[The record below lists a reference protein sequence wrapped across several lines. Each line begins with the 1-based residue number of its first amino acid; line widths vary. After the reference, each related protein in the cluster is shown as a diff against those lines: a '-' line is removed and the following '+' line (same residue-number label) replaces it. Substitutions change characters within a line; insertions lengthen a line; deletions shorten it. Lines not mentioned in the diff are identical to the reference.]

1 LLIYLLRTWGSVPDG
16 TAFAILL
23 MNSAPRRWTAGP
35 SVAKRCPHEQ
45 TSAQHPA
52 AVIGD
57 GTDAGSLPGLA
68 TRTAGPIHE
77 AQRLLQER
85 EWLAVLPEGSY
96 DNQPLQQPLAL
107 TDNRLQH
114 SRLLAGYRA
123 SLANKPVAVML
134 HSEVPDMAD
143 RSNWSLPS
151 TFGRLIGLRVLRQQ
165 ESPGLGD
172 QLVNPARHWL
182 DQFIGK
188 AHDAPPEQAWALKRD
203 RGAFDQLAGATVT
216 SRAVIDAVQDAL
228 RYFDQHRTSLLGE
241 NHMNRHWLLSVCLA
255 PLIGTT
261 GTVVQAL
268 TMLACMSV
276 LILAHQLLMVTLR
289 DHLEPAMQAWM
300 SMVLAAA
307 LTTCLQLGLQ
317 AWALPMAL
325 VLGHYPALLALQCLA
340 TNACYRNRPL
350 ARSAHWPC
358 RPGGGWPGLA
368 ICRQALAG
376 SPGLHITHLA
386 PGALILL
393 GLLLGLYNQ
402 LRPEPTTAHR
412 QGTR

>member
-1 LLIYLLRTWGSVPDG
+1 
-16 TAFAILL
+16 
-23 MNSAPRRWTAGP
+23 
-35 SVAKRCPHEQ
+35 
-45 TSAQHPA
+45 
-52 AVIGD
+52 
-57 GTDAGSLPGLA
+57 
-68 TRTAGPIHE
+68 
-77 AQRLLQER
+77 
-85 EWLAVLPEGSY
+85 
-96 DNQPLQQPLAL
+96 
-107 TDNRLQH
+107 
-114 SRLLAGYRA
+114 
-123 SLANKPVAVML
+123 
-134 HSEVPDMAD
+134 
-143 RSNWSLPS
+143 
-151 TFGRLIGLRVLRQQ
+151 
-165 ESPGLGD
+165 
-172 QLVNPARHWL
+172 
-182 DQFIGK
+182 
-188 AHDAPPEQAWALKRD
+188 
-203 RGAFDQLAGATVT
+203 
-216 SRAVIDAVQDAL
+216 
-228 RYFDQHRTSLLGE
+228 
-241 NHMNRHWLLSVCLA
+241 MNRHWLLSVCLA

-276 LILAHQLLMVTLR
+276 LILAHQLLMATLR

-340 TNACYRNRPL
+340 IERLLPQTGRWRALLIGL
-350 ARSAHWPC
+350 ASLVAA
-358 RPGGGWPGLA
+358 GLALA

-393 GLLLGLYNQ
+393 GLLLGLYNR